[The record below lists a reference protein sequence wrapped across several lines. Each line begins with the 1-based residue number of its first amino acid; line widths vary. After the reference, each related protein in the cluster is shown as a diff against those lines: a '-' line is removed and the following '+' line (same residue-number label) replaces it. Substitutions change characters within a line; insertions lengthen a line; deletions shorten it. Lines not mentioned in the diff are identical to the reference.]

1 MSSVPRAKGLYPNYM
16 NPKTGKW
23 GQAHTSMGALGDSF
37 YEYLLK
43 EWIRSGK
50 RDLQVSSTMFL
61 TNVCTK
67 ITSTS
72 LRIEQD
78 LKCVFLILEK
88 HPAYIMGIG

>member
-1 MSSVPRAKGLYPNYM
+1 MPRAKGLYPNYM

-50 RDLQVSSTMFL
+50 RDMQVRPHCCL
-61 TNVCTK
+61 
-67 ITSTS
+67 
-72 LRIEQD
+72 
-78 LKCVFLILEK
+78 
-88 HPAYIMGIG
+88 